1 MINEM
6 KNTEIRD
13 SGVMYSSTLQQI
25 RQLYNISPEKA
36 GEFAISAIE
45 LLLTGEISSDDA
57 MIEVMLTPI
66 NVINKRTQ
74 HNYDITCERNKKSQY
89 EEGKFELIAE
99 LANQGKTQTAIAK
112 ELGVSQQTVS
122 KRLKIIKNDYPQLLL
137 QPKSKEVNK
146 NGCKKV
152 QDVVQ
157 LQPNFDCTTV
167 VQEENGCKEV
177 VESSKNFDF

>member
-1 MINEM
+1 MIQEM
-6 KNTEIRD
+6 KNSEIRD

-74 HNYDITCERNKKSQY
+74 HNYDMTCERNKKSQY
-89 EEGKFELIAE
+89 EDGKFELIAE
-99 LANQGKTQTAIAK
+99 LINQGKTQTAVAK

-122 KRLKIIKNDYPQLLL
+122 KRLKIIKNEYPQLLL
-137 QPKSKEVNK
+137 QPKNKEINK
-146 NGCKKV
+146 NGCKKI
-152 QDVVQ
+152 QDVVKV
-157 LQPNFDCTTV
+157 QPNFSCTTV
-167 VQEENGCKEV
+167 VQEKNGSKEV
-177 VESSKNFDF
+177 VESSKIFEF